1 MLFSISYV
9 LLGLVAVMHA
19 IPVDTAPSHPPRA
32 VSLLDPRRFHEL
44 PQLPP
49 EHPKHKIVV
58 TFLHGEPTR
67 RVCLDPLIKKE
78 LTLIFKEYRRQL
90 NTDRRF
96 VLLFQNNFRHGG
108 TIHQNLH
115 DVSFWGEGVGRDCEL
130 EDSPCSVWYDE
141 SISPRVPKPTT
152 PLATVATADDHV
164 LFEVTYAMRNRVL
177 SESGHPV
184 PVPNGRSC
192 NVM

>member
-1 MLFSISYV
+1 
-9 LLGLVAVMHA
+9 MHA

-32 VSLLDPRRFHEL
+32 VSLLDPRRFNEL

-49 EHPKHKIVV
+49 EPPKHKIAI
-58 TFLHGEPTR
+58 TFLHGKPTR

-90 NTDRRF
+90 NTDRR
-96 VLLFQNNFRHGG
+96 HGG

-115 DVSFWGEGVGRDCEL
+115 DGWVG
-130 EDSPCSVWYDE
+130 
-141 SISPRVPKPTT
+141 I
-152 PLATVATADDHV
+152 
-164 LFEVTYAMRNRVL
+164 VTYAMRNRVL